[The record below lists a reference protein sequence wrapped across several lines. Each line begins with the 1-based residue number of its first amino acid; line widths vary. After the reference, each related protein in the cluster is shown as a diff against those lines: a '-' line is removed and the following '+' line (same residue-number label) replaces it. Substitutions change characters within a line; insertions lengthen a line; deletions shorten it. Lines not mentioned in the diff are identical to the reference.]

1 METYHADEEPGLLG
15 GTTDTSVS
23 DDANGES
30 SGKTGKTDRETG
42 TQLDES
48 LRERHGDG
56 H

>member
-1 METYHADEEPGLLG
+1 METYHAGEEPGLLG
-15 GTTDTSVS
+15 GTPDTSVS

-30 SGKTGKTDRETG
+30 SGKTGETDRETG

-48 LRERHGDG
+48 LRERHVDG